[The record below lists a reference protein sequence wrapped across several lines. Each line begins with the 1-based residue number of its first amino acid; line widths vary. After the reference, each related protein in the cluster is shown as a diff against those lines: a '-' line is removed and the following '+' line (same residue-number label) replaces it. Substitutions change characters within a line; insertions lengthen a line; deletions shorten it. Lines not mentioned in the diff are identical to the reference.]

1 MTNITFTA
9 GTVIYEGMREEVR
22 SLDIIAK
29 GTVRATGDYCTIDL
43 PTGSVIGIG
52 EFPGEKYIFTYIIY
66 HNTKIKEILLQY
78 FLYFITLL
86 FISLVNSLD
95 FNSLA
100 FISNNILKNGI
111 RFLLAYISFLRNS
124 IIILESLYSF

>member
-52 EFPGEKYIFTYIIY
+52 EFPGEKYIFTYEAAEDVSIY
-66 HNTKIKEILLQY
+66 
-78 FLYFITLL
+78 
-86 FISLVNSLD
+86 S
-95 FNSLA
+95 
-100 FISNNILKNGI
+100 
-111 RFLLAYISFLRNS
+111 
-124 IIILESLYSF
+124 